1 MAEALFGSYNARF
14 IDFQTVGERFVMR
27 ESAFKLLSEHNNAL
41 LLGPRGSGKTTLL
54 KMLKIGAQIRASQKF
69 HKIFK
74 EIKYTPV
81 YVGADRQF
89 ELLVRGITDGGES
102 LPKLLE
108 GLLHSLMAIRAQFA
122 LLDTLKEITDPA
134 TENVAAVS
142 HQYVPMSRHQ
152 EQQFCILLNRSWRL
166 DSDAQN
172 VMELRAELWSR
183 IQRIN
188 AAITDIR
195 VNGSA
200 AGQLDDSLNF
210 DTLTSVGSFVDAFES
225 SVERRTRMWCLC
237 VDELEIM
244 PENIQDY
251 FYLSLRSTD
260 QRLLL
265 KLATSPYTPSFDIA
279 EPGAAPMH
287 GHDYTVINL
296 TDRSRSESNRFVRQ
310 LVGKLLSAEE
320 LPTGATPELL
330 LGRSPI
336 TDEGNAGEVNSA
348 YKSPSGAHYKRF
360 RELYNVDPAFRR
372 YLDARDI
379 DIERLNDMDERSRAA
394 SARKIIWPVA
404 LRLVY
409 GSHQA
414 FKFGGNVGFRS
425 SSNKRT
431 PPMYTGSDAVISMC
445 EGNPRVTIGLF
456 RDLIAAF
463 RRNQNKRVPTHVQ
476 SQIVESA
483 IDKFLSL
490 LSAIPAPLN
499 QPRGNTSVLEL
510 LQKIGDY
517 IQARN
522 FGTEFSPELIGT
534 FVVDGNI
541 NGRLRRAI
549 GQAVNQGAFVMVENA
564 MGDASFGGLSGA
576 RLRLSYLL
584 CPYFR
589 LPLTVS
595 GRVNLST
602 ALSEAPNKLP
612 SRPPT
617 MEDLFGPLN

>member
-1 MAEALFGSYNARF
+1 M
-14 IDFQTVGERFVMR
+14 
-27 ESAFKLLSEHNNAL
+27 
-41 LLGPRGSGKTTLL
+41 
-54 KMLKIGAQIRASQKF
+54 
-69 HKIFK
+69 FK

-89 ELLVRGITDGGES
+89 ELPMRGFTDVGRDVPKSLES
-102 LPKLLE
+102 
-108 GLLHSLMAIRAQFA
+108 LLHSLMAIRTQFA

-134 TENVAAVS
+134 TENISAVS
-142 HQYVPMSRHQ
+142 HQYVQMSRQQ
-152 EQQFCILLNRSWRL
+152 EADFCVLLNRSWRMS
-166 DSDAQN
+166 SDIRN
-172 VMELRAELWSR
+172 IVELRAELWSR

-188 AAITDIR
+188 AAIMEIRLNGAKATDF
-195 VNGSA
+195 
-200 AGQLDDSLNF
+200 DDSLSF
-210 DTLTSVGSFVDAFES
+210 DTLSSVSSFVDAFES
-225 SVERRTRMWCLC
+225 SVEHRSRMWCLC

-244 PENIQDY
+244 PETIQDY

-265 KLATSPYTPSFDIA
+265 KLATSPYTPSFDTE
-279 EPGAAPMH
+279 EPGAAPMY
-287 GHDYTVINL
+287 GHDYTIINL

-310 LVGKLLSAEE
+310 LVGKLLSAED
-320 LPTGATPELL
+320 LPSGATPEIL

-336 TDEGNAGEVNSA
+336 TDEGKPGELNSA
-348 YKSPSGAHYKRF
+348 YRAPNGAHYKRF
-360 RELYNVDPAFRR
+360 KELYEIDAAFRR
-372 YLDARDI
+372 YLDAREI
-379 DIERLNDMDERSRAA
+379 DIEKLNDMDERSRAA

-414 FKFGGNVGFRS
+414 FKFGGNVGLRS
-425 SSNKRT
+425 ASNKRT
-431 PPMYTGSDAVISMC
+431 PPIYTGSDAVISMC

-463 RRNQNKRVPTHVQ
+463 RRNQNRRVPTHIQ

-499 QPRGNTSVLEL
+499 QPRGNTSILEL

-517 IQARN
+517 IQSRN
-522 FGTEFSPELIGT
+522 YGPEFSPELVGT

-541 NGRLRRAI
+541 SSSLQKAI
-549 GQAVNQGAFVMVENA
+549 GQALNQGAFVMVENA
-564 MGDASFGGLSGA
+564 MGDASFGGLSEA

-589 LPLTVS
+589 LPLIVS

-602 ALSEAPNKLP
+602 ALTEAPSKLP

-617 MEDLFGPLN
+617 MEDLFGRIT